1 MDAGALLFGLTIL
14 LALWIF
20 LAWPTFIIGQR
31 FDLDH
36 KWMAFVPV
44 LGFFVLT
51 SAAGLTHWFVLVIF
65 IPFINWLV
73 APILFT
79 RICRATGQN
88 EIKGWLT
95 IVPILGW
102 IMTWAIAYDAPWN
115 SRPL

>member
-1 MDAGALLFGLTIL
+1 MICGSSAIGLTEGVSVNL
-14 LALWIF
+14 FDGDDL
-20 LAWPTFIIGQR
+20 IIGQR